1 MAQVCTVWH
10 ALSVPCCIVSC
21 SLILLSGLSSRPA
34 IGVRGC
40 LQPED
45 AVVVFVR
52 SCGSVCNKQPLQ
64 FAHTHARHCSSP
76 CVHALVPVFRAYL
89 CACVRTCVC
98 TCPPLCMLLHM
109 FVRLLAVSHAVVAH
123 GFVGVTRR
131 RPEQS
136 CPCRQEACTDA
147 LPAASERPPRASAR
161 GAPGIQWPG
170 APRRSVLSAK
180 NTKICARALPEPCS
194 RGLQRWCDSRTKS
207 STPAYMAPEQMLQSR
222 ALITPQTDIYNLA
235 AVLFYLARRSRTPPC
250 TLPST
255 RRWTL
260 SHRRRTLHWNWTIQ
274 AHCHM
279 AHCMKTA
286 RIQGRCTPIRAQ
298 PSRSCRVSGCRC
310 PPPQPRFAAR
320 NIYAI
325 SLVTVEGLPRLGFPF
340 YTF

>member
-21 SLILLSGLSSRPA
+21 SLILLSGLSSRSA

-64 FAHTHARHCSSP
+64 FAHMLDIAR
-76 CVHALVPVFRAYL
+76 R
-89 CACVRTCVC
+89 RVC
-98 TCPPLCMLLHM
+98 THLCQ
-109 FVRLLAVSHAVVAH
+109 FFAH
-123 GFVGVTRR
+123 T
-131 RPEQS
+131 
-136 CPCRQEACTDA
+136 
-147 LPAASERPPRASAR
+147 
-161 GAPGIQWPG
+161 
-170 APRRSVLSAK
+170 
-180 NTKICARALPEPCS
+180 CARACALASAHDSVYASAHVCPSSCCFACCRRAWFRGSDPPSS
-194 RGLQRWCDSRTKS
+194 RAIVSVSTRGVHRRSPRGVREAPAGERARRTRNPVARRATPLCALCQEHENMRSRSPRAVLTWFATLVRQQDEVS
-207 STPAYMAPEQMLQSR
+207 GTPDYMAPEQMLQSR
-222 ALITPQTDIYNLA
+222 ALITPQTNIYNLA

-260 SHRRRTLHWNWTIQ
+260 SRRRRTLHWNWTIQ

-298 PSRSCRVSGCRC
+298 PSRSCRVSGCRY
-310 PPPQPRFAAR
+310 PPPQPRFAAQ

-325 SLVTVEGLPRLGFPF
+325 SLVTVEGVPRLGFPF